1 MTSVQNVFIMPT
13 GGMREAMAE
22 VERRKFTAEEG
33 DHLTLLNGE
42 YNHFAQFG
50 LTTAY
55 NAFVRYGQKDKQWCG
70 NHRLNFKALSRAVSI
85 RKQLKKYLERFG
97 IPSISCEGD
106 AVRLRKCLVS
116 GYFKNAA
123 RMLPD
128 GSYRSAREGAVR
140 LRKDFT
146 DTRFCTSTPRP
157 SCSPANRQLAGSSST
172 RWSRQ
177 PRASCG
183 TSLSSTR
190 NGSSSLR
197 E

>member
-1 MTSVQNVFIMPT
+1 MTSVQNVFIQPT

-33 DHLTLLNGE
+33 DHLTLLN
-42 YNHFAQFG
+42 
-50 LTTAY
+50 AY

-70 NHRLNFKALSRAVSI
+70 NHRLNFKALSRAVAI
-85 RKQLKKYLERFG
+85 RKQLKKYLEWFN

-128 GSYRSAREGAVR
+128 GSYRSAREGAVSVH
-140 LRKDFT
+140 T
-146 DTRFCTSTPRP
+146 
-157 SCSPANRQLAGSSST
+157 AQLT
-172 RWSRQ
+172 
-177 PRASCG
+177 
-183 TSLSSTR
+183 
-190 NGSSSLR
+190 
-197 E
+197 